1 LPKRPRFYVYFL
13 IYRIF
18 EIEPFKGIF
27 LNLSMLILKNNF
39 GSLLFS
45 NFIKPNLALVYIMSS
60 FGVDTLGGLTE
71 KLKQLITDTQNQ
83 YETLIDS
90 TQRYKQGKMNDKEYF
105 SNIGK
110 YLIASS
116 AMNFLAIK
124 VILEIKSAMDKGSSI
139 KSPTGGIAEPH
150 SNISSPGSFGIEGFV
165 GGGGG
170 SVGSIENNSLQG
182 NDNQQQSSSLI
193 EPSLKPVDIELEKSS
208 HDIINSSTAHS
219 LNDRK
224 TFKNCIVCGVS
235 IPTKAK
241 FCSKCG
247 NSQ

>member
-1 LPKRPRFYVYFL
+1 
-13 IYRIF
+13 
-18 EIEPFKGIF
+18 
-27 LNLSMLILKNNF
+27 
-39 GSLLFS
+39 
-45 NFIKPNLALVYIMSS
+45 MSS

-71 KLKQLITDTQNQ
+71 KLKQLINDTQNA

-90 TQRYKQGKMNDKEYF
+90 TQRYKQGKMNEKEYF
-105 SNIGK
+105 SSIGK

-124 VILEIKSAMDKGSSI
+124 VILEIKSAIDKGKLI
-139 KSPTGGIAEPH
+139 KNPTGGIADPN
-150 SNISSPGSFGIEGFV
+150 SNTSSPVGFGIGGFV

-170 SVGSIENNSLQG
+170 DSVGGLENSRIQGSGSQQQYSSSSIE
-182 NDNQQQSSSLI
+182 
-193 EPSLKPVDIELEKSS
+193 PTLKPVDLEIEKPSQ
-208 HDIINSSTAHS
+208 DITISEVDS
-219 LNDRK
+219 LKDNK
-224 TFKNCIVCGVS
+224 TFKNCIVCGVL

>member
-1 LPKRPRFYVYFL
+1 
-13 IYRIF
+13 
-18 EIEPFKGIF
+18 
-27 LNLSMLILKNNF
+27 
-39 GSLLFS
+39 
-45 NFIKPNLALVYIMSS
+45 MSS

-71 KLKQLITDTQNQ
+71 KLKQLINDTQNQ

-90 TQRYKQGKMNDKEYF
+90 TQRYKQGKIHDKEYF

-124 VILEIKSAMDKGSSI
+124 VILEIKSAIDKGSSI
-139 KSPTGGIAEPH
+139 KNPTGGIADPQ
-150 SNISSPGSFGIEGFV
+150 SNISSPGGFGIGGFL
-165 GGGGG
+165 GGGG
-170 SVGSIENNSLQG
+170 SVGSTETSRLQG
-182 NDNQQQSSSLI
+182 SNNQQQSSSLI
-193 EPSLKPVDIELEKSS
+193 EPEKSS
-208 HDIINSSTAHS
+208 HDITKSSSVHSSTD
-219 LNDRK
+219 NK

>member
-1 LPKRPRFYVYFL
+1 
-13 IYRIF
+13 
-18 EIEPFKGIF
+18 
-27 LNLSMLILKNNF
+27 
-39 GSLLFS
+39 
-45 NFIKPNLALVYIMSS
+45 MSS

-71 KLKQLITDTQNQ
+71 KLKQLINDTQNA

-90 TQRYKQGKMNDKEYF
+90 TQRYKQGKMNEKEYF
-105 SNIGK
+105 SSIGK

-124 VILEIKSAMDKGSSI
+124 VILEIKSAIDKG
-139 KSPTGGIAEPH
+139 KLLKNPTAGIADPN
-150 SNISSPGSFGIEGFV
+150 SNTSSSVGFGIGGFV

-170 SVGSIENNSLQG
+170 VGGSVGGLENSPVQGSGSQQQYSSSSIEST
-182 NDNQQQSSSLI
+182 I
-193 EPSLKPVDIELEKSS
+193 KPVDLEIEKPSQ
-208 HDIINSSTAHS
+208 DITTSEVDS
-219 LNDRK
+219 LKDNK
-224 TFKNCIVCGVS
+224 TFKNCIVCGVA

>member
-1 LPKRPRFYVYFL
+1 
-13 IYRIF
+13 
-18 EIEPFKGIF
+18 
-27 LNLSMLILKNNF
+27 
-39 GSLLFS
+39 
-45 NFIKPNLALVYIMSS
+45 MSS

-71 KLKQLITDTQNQ
+71 KLKQLINDTQNA

-90 TQRYKQGKMNDKEYF
+90 TQRYKQGKMNEKEYF
-105 SNIGK
+105 SSIGK

-124 VILEIKSAMDKGSSI
+124 VILEIKSAIDKG
-139 KSPTGGIAEPH
+139 KLLKNPTAGIADPN
-150 SNISSPGSFGIEGFV
+150 SNTSSSVGFGIGGFV

-170 SVGSIENNSLQG
+170 SVGGIQGSGSGSQQQYSSSSIE
-182 NDNQQQSSSLI
+182 
-193 EPSLKPVDIELEKSS
+193 PTLKPVDIELEKPSQ
-208 HDIINSSTAHS
+208 DITTSDMDS
-219 LNDRK
+219 LKDNK
-224 TFKNCIVCGVS
+224 TFKNCIVCATL

>member
-1 LPKRPRFYVYFL
+1 
-13 IYRIF
+13 
-18 EIEPFKGIF
+18 
-27 LNLSMLILKNNF
+27 
-39 GSLLFS
+39 
-45 NFIKPNLALVYIMSS
+45 MSS

-71 KLKQLITDTQNQ
+71 KLKQLINDTQNA

-90 TQRYKQGKMNDKEYF
+90 TQRYKQGKMNEKEYF
-105 SNIGK
+105 SSIGK

-124 VILEIKSAMDKGSSI
+124 VILEIKSAIDKG
-139 KSPTGGIAEPH
+139 KLLKNPTGGIADPN
-150 SNISSPGSFGIEGFV
+150 SNTSSSVGFGIGGFV

-170 SVGSIENNSLQG
+170 GGSVGGLENSPVQGSGSSQQQYSSSSIEST
-182 NDNQQQSSSLI
+182 I
-193 EPSLKPVDIELEKSS
+193 KPVDLEIEKPSQ
-208 HDIINSSTAHS
+208 DITTSEVDS
-219 LNDRK
+219 LKDNK
-224 TFKNCIVCGVS
+224 TFKNCIVCGVL

>member
-1 LPKRPRFYVYFL
+1 
-13 IYRIF
+13 
-18 EIEPFKGIF
+18 
-27 LNLSMLILKNNF
+27 
-39 GSLLFS
+39 
-45 NFIKPNLALVYIMSS
+45 MSS

-71 KLKQLITDTQNQ
+71 KLKQLITDTQNA

-90 TQRYKQGKMNDKEYF
+90 TQRYKQGKMNEKEYF
-105 SNIGK
+105 SSIGK

-124 VILEIKSAMDKGSSI
+124 VILEIKSAIDKG
-139 KSPTGGIAEPH
+139 KLLKNPTGGIADPN
-150 SNISSPGSFGIEGFV
+150 SNTSSSVGFGIGGFV

-170 SVGSIENNSLQG
+170 GGGSVGGLENSRVQGSGSQQQYSSSSIE
-182 NDNQQQSSSLI
+182 
-193 EPSLKPVDIELEKSS
+193 PTLKPVDLEIEKPSQ
-208 HDIINSSTAHS
+208 DITTSEVDS
-219 LNDRK
+219 LKDNK

>member
-1 LPKRPRFYVYFL
+1 
-13 IYRIF
+13 
-18 EIEPFKGIF
+18 
-27 LNLSMLILKNNF
+27 
-39 GSLLFS
+39 
-45 NFIKPNLALVYIMSS
+45 MSS

-71 KLKQLITDTQNQ
+71 KLKQLINDTQNA

-90 TQRYKQGKMNDKEYF
+90 TQRYKQGKMNEKEYF
-105 SNIGK
+105 SSIGK

-124 VILEIKSAMDKGSSI
+124 VILEIKSAIDKG
-139 KSPTGGIAEPH
+139 KLLKNPPTAGIADP
-150 SNISSPGSFGIEGFV
+150 NLNTSSSVGFGIGGFV

-170 SVGSIENNSLQG
+170 GGSVGGLENSRVQGSGSQQQYSSSSIE
-182 NDNQQQSSSLI
+182 
-193 EPSLKPVDIELEKSS
+193 PTLKPVDLEIEKPSQAITTSEV
-208 HDIINSSTAHS
+208 DS
-219 LNDRK
+219 LKDNK
-224 TFKNCIVCGVS
+224 TFKNCIVCGVL

>member
-1 LPKRPRFYVYFL
+1 
-13 IYRIF
+13 
-18 EIEPFKGIF
+18 
-27 LNLSMLILKNNF
+27 
-39 GSLLFS
+39 
-45 NFIKPNLALVYIMSS
+45 MSS

-71 KLKQLITDTQNQ
+71 KLKQLIIDTQNQ

-90 TQRYKQGKMNDKEYF
+90 TQRYKQGKLNDKEYF
-105 SNIGK
+105 SSIGK

-124 VILEIKSAMDKGSSI
+124 VILEVKSAIDKGGSSI
-139 KSPTGGIAEPH
+139 KNPTVSIVEPH
-150 SNISSPGSFGIEGFV
+150 SNISSPGSFGIGGFI
-165 GGGGG
+165 GGGG
-170 SVGSIENNSLQG
+170 SIGNIGNSHIQGSASQQ
-182 NDNQQQSSSLI
+182 QQQSSSLI
-193 EPSLKPVDIELEKSS
+193 EPSLKPVDIEIEKPS
-208 HDIINSSTAHS
+208 HDTTNSAYVDS
-219 LNDRK
+219 LKDNK